1 MDQKKEY
8 EEFTVIS
15 SFRSWVLLIAF
26 SILIMSWGMFIK
38 MMVGKE
44 HSRTWDFGTLPD
56 VPAES
61 SYSTVKPPVEANVPL
76 QIQRLPE
83 AYYDANN
90 VTPSAGISIM
100 GG

>member
-1 MDQKKEY
+1 MGNKKEY

-15 SFRSWVLLIAF
+15 SFWSWVLLIAF
-26 SILIMSWGMFIK
+26 SIIIMSWGMFIK

-44 HSRTWDFGTLPD
+44 QPRTWDFGALPD
-56 VPAES
+56 VPAQS
-61 SYSTVKPPVEANVPL
+61 SYSTVKPPVEVNVPL

-83 AYYDANN
+83 AYYDANA
-90 VTPSAGISIM
+90 VTPSAGYSEF